1 MGKRI
6 AIILLLGMLV
16 GCGALPE
23 TPQQAQ
29 SEETKEVI
37 QITIEEEKIAE
48 NLNLSPEEKD
58 MLARL
63 VYHEARGESFEGQVA
78 VVEVV
83 LNRVQSASFPNTVA
97 EVIFAPGQFSPAKRL
112 DSAQPSEVQYNAVE
126 TALTSETRILSEKT
140 VYFSTSPQNDRISA
154 VIGNHYFCEE

>member
-1 MGKRI
+1 MDKRI

-16 GCGALPE
+16 GCSCPE
-23 TPQQAQ
+23 EATISPQ
-29 SEETKEVI
+29 SEETEEIMQVI
-37 QITIEEEKIAE
+37 AEEEKIAE
-48 NLNLSPEEKD
+48 SLNLSPEEKEL
-58 MLARL
+58 LARL

-83 LNRVQSASFPNTVA
+83 LNRVQSSSFPNTVA
-97 EVIFAPGQFSPAKRL
+97 DVIFAPGQFSPAKHL
-112 DSAQPSEVQYNAVE
+112 DSAQPSEAQYSAVE
-126 TALTSETRILSEKT
+126 TALTSETRVLSEKT